1 MVLSKTSKTKIKS
14 TIFPRKRQI
23 YKLLQ
28 KALALV
34 EAIAAAL
41 LVEAIAAAL
50 LVEAIAAALLQA
62 VLMSAG
68 SQVALA
74 PALGIQI

>member
-1 MVLSKTSKTKIKS
+1 MVLLKTSKIKIKS
-14 TIFPRKRQI
+14 IIFPRKRQI

-41 LVEAIAAAL
+41 PIVL
-50 LVEAIAAALLQA
+50 AAALLQA
-62 VLMSAG
+62 VQMSAG
-68 SQVALA
+68 SQAVLA
-74 PALGIQI
+74 PALVIQI

>member
-1 MVLSKTSKTKIKS
+1 MVLLKTSKIKIKS
-14 TIFPRKRQI
+14 IIFPRKRQI

-34 EAIAAAL
+34 EAIAGAL
-41 LVEAIAAAL
+41 AIVL
-50 LVEAIAAALLQA
+50 AAALLQA

-68 SQVALA
+68 SQAVLA
-74 PALGIQI
+74 PAQVIQI

>member
-1 MVLSKTSKTKIKS
+1 MVLSKTSKIKIKS
-14 TIFPRKRQI
+14 IIFPRKRQI

-34 EAIAAAL
+34 EAIAGAL
-41 LVEAIAAAL
+41 PIVL
-50 LVEAIAAALLQA
+50 AAALLQA

-68 SQVALA
+68 SQAVLA
-74 PALGIQI
+74 PAQVIQI